1 LLELVVLVDQR
12 GDIVIPTMALRPKY
26 RKLLEP

>member
-1 LLELVVLVDQR
+1 VVLVDQR
-12 GDIVIPTMALRPKY
+12 GEMVIHAMTPRTKY

>member
-1 LLELVVLVDQR
+1 VVLVDQR
-12 GDIVIPTMALRPKY
+12 GEMVIHAMTLRPKY